1 MPLLSP
7 HVSVAIILLA
17 TGLVSCFLGYRL
29 FKWLLAVLGFGVG
42 AYLASLFVVTSSLW
56 TAVLLSVGGGLT
68 GMVAVLMTYLAGIAL
83 LGAGLSALAL
93 SFLWAPALGEPSV
106 WPVIFVCLV
115 GAGLSVVLQRYVII
129 VLTAFTGAWAS
140 LVALFALAGCGRA
153 LALVSGDFWQ
163 VYPMAPANGQ
173 VLFAICWFCLGSF
186 AAFLQLWALN
196 SDRVIGDE

>member
-29 FKWLLAVLGFGVG
+29 FKWLLAAFGFWVG

-56 TAVLLSVGGGLT
+56 TTALLGVGGGLT
-68 GMVAVLMTYLAGIAL
+68 GVVAVLMTYLAGIAL

-93 SFLWAPALGEPSV
+93 SFLWPALGGPSV
-106 WPVIFVCLV
+106 WPVTVVCLV
-115 GAGLSVVLQRYVII
+115 VAGLSVVLQRYVII

-140 LVALFALAGCGRA
+140 LVALFALAGYGRA
-153 LALVSGDFWQ
+153 LAVVSGDFWQ
-163 VYPMAPANGQ
+163 MYPMAPANGQ

-196 SDRVIGDE
+196 ADRVASDE

>member
-29 FKWLLAVLGFGVG
+29 FKWLLAAFGFWVG

-56 TAVLLSVGGGLT
+56 TTVLLGVGGGLT
-68 GMVAVLMTYLAGIAL
+68 GVVAVLMTYLAGIAL

-93 SFLWAPALGEPSV
+93 SFLWPALGGPSV
-106 WPVIFVCLV
+106 WPVIVVCLI

-140 LVALFALAGCGRA
+140 LVALFALAGYGRA

-163 VYPMAPANGQ
+163 MYPMAPANGQ

-196 SDRVIGDE
+196 ADRVASDE

>member
-29 FKWLLAVLGFGVG
+29 FKWLLAAFGFWVG

-56 TAVLLSVGGGLT
+56 TTVLLGVGGGLT
-68 GMVAVLMTYLAGIAL
+68 GVVAVLMTYLAGIAL

-93 SFLWAPALGEPSV
+93 SFLWPALGGPSV
-106 WPVIFVCLV
+106 WPVIVVCLI

-140 LVALFALAGCGRA
+140 LVALFALAGYGRA

-173 VLFAICWFCLGSF
+173 VLFAICWFCLGSV

-196 SDRVIGDE
+196 ADRVASDE